1 MFAVDRKYT
10 KEIILACV
18 CLAFA
23 AIVIAGL
30 GAASNLVGDMAS
42 PDSAPAQ
49 SVQTRVVQVGLF
61 NGAKVIVEQTQTL
74 PRPSNGAFG
83 WTVLDWGLFAAA
95 FCMLALAIATFWA
108 VRLFFSPSDW

>member
-10 KEIILACV
+10 KEIALACV
-18 CLAFA
+18 CIAFA

-30 GAASNLVGDMAS
+30 GAASNLAADLAT

-49 SVQTRVVQVGLF
+49 GVQTRIVQVGLF
-61 NGAKVIVEQTQTL
+61 NGAKVTVEQTQTL
-74 PRPSNGAFG
+74 AAPSGGVFG
-83 WTVLDWGLFAAA
+83 WSVTDWALFAAA

-108 VRLFFSPSDW
+108 VRLFFSPSEW